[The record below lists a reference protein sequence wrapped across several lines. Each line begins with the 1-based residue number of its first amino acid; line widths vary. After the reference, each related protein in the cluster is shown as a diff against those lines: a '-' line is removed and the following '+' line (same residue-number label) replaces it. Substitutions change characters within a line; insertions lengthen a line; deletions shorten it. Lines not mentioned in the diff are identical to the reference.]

1 MAEHRAQGLS
11 PSEQL
16 ALARRQFFT
25 SSASGLGLVA
35 LSWLLKQDGLLAEDA
50 TPAGASQPA
59 PGAARRSASPLAPKP
74 PHFAPKAKA
83 CIFFLPEGA
92 PSHLDLFDPKPKLNA
107 LHGQKLP
114 DSLTANVRFA
124 FIQKETAVLLGSN
137 RKFRPHGECGM
148 ELSDF
153 LPHLGTCA
161 DDICLIRSMHTDA
174 FNHHPAQL
182 LLMTGVPRFGRPS
195 LGAWL
200 TYGLGSESENLPGY
214 VVLTAG
220 RGGSGGVSNWTSGFL
235 PSTYQGVLFRDR
247 GDPVLHLASPPGV
260 TPELQGRTLEAITR
274 LNQRHLA
281 AVPDPEIASRIASYE
296 LAFRMQA
303 AAPEL
308 VDLSQETQATLDM
321 YGCDRPEPTDV
332 GGRGSGPHV
341 FQQFARNCLLA
352 RRLVERG
359 VRFVTLVHA
368 SWDHHSNLDEEL
380 AYCAR
385 MADQPLAALIKDLK
399 QRGLLDST
407 LLVFAGEFGRTPLG
421 ENRKGRENETRLGRD
436 HHPFAFS
443 VWLAGG
449 GFRGGLVYG
458 KTDDIGWSV
467 VENPVH
473 VHDLQ
478 ATILHQFGFDHRR
491 LAVRYKGLNVRLT
504 DQGGRVVHDLIA

>member
-1 MAEHRAQGLS
+1 MAHYPADGLS
-11 PSEQL
+11 PQEQL

-25 SSASGLGLVA
+25 SSASGLGLLA
-35 LSWLLKQDGLLAEDA
+35 LSWLLKQDGLLADDA
-50 TPAGASQPA
+50 AVPSGPHDH
-59 PGAARRSASPLAPKP
+59 PPVGKSASPMAPKP

-114 DSLTANVRFA
+114 ESLTANVRFA

-137 RKFRPHGECGM
+137 RKFRPHGACGM

-153 LPHLGTCA
+153 LPHLGTCV

-247 GDPVLHLASPPGV
+247 GDPVLNLASPPGV
-260 TPELQGRTLEAITR
+260 APVLQRHTLEAITQ
-274 LNQRHLA
+274 LNRQHLS

-332 GGRGSGPHV
+332 GGRGSGPNV
-341 FQQFARNCLLA
+341 FKQFARNCLLA

-359 VRFVTLVHA
+359 VRFVTLVHS

-380 AYCAR
+380 GYCAR

-421 ENRKGRENETRLGRD
+421 ENRKGRENETKLGRD

-473 VHDLQ
+473 IHDLH

-491 LAVRYKGLNVRLT
+491 LAVKYKGLSVRLT
-504 DQGGRVVHDLIA
+504 DQGGRVVHDLLS